1 MTARAERVVAPEAG
15 PFHTRRPPPAYDAPQ
30 KVPSPL
36 RRPVRTAVVIVA
48 GVLVG
53 LAGYVVVDVIGTFEK
68 VASEPFDPAAA
79 EGRIASATVT
89 TRPPVTAAFV
99 EDPLERELQAR
110 AREAAAAARARA
122 IGVVPE
128 ATGVPLPDE
137 MFTSVLLVGVDASG
151 ALADVLIAVLL
162 PADGSTPLMVSLPRD
177 LYVPNPCKGTFT
189 KINQSLGGC
198 RGVASGSENL
208 ALAVEGFTGVKVDH
222 FARVGFDGFADVV
235 DRLGGVTVCVGDLP
249 VRDLKSGLDLPAGCH
264 DADGYTALA
273 WVRSRTP
280 EYLVDGAW
288 VTRGGSDFDRQ
299 RKQQDVLFQFAR
311 MLSSYSSVGS
321 LAGALDA
328 VASAVRMDS
337 GWSVTE
343 AASLGFRYRSLDP
356 ADVVSLS
363 IRTRNVRTSRGEA
376 ALVPTVRFT
385 DVLAAAYPPAAR
397 R

>member
-1 MTARAERVVAPEAG
+1 MAA
-15 PFHTRRPPPAYDAPQ
+15 
-30 KVPSPL
+30 PL
-36 RRPVRTAVVIVA
+36 RRPLRFAVVVLV

-53 LAGYVVVDVIGTFEK
+53 LAGYVAVDVIGTFRQ

-79 EGRIASATVT
+79 EDRIASVT
-89 TRPPVTAAFV
+89 TRQPVTAAFV
-99 EDPLERELQAR
+99 DDPFERELQAR

-122 IGVVPE
+122 IGVVAE

-137 MFTSVLLVGVDASG
+137 MFTSVLLIGVDASG
-151 ALADVLIAVLL
+151 ALADVLIDVLL
-162 PADGSTPLMVSLPRD
+162 PSDGSTPLMVSLPRD
-177 LYVPNPCKGTFT
+177 LYVSNPCKGRFT

-208 ALAVEGFTGVKVDH
+208 ALAVEEFTGVKVDH
-222 FARVGFDGFADVV
+222 YVRVGFDGFATVV
-235 DRLGGVTVCVGDLP
+235 DRLGGATVCVGDLP
-249 VRDLKSGLDLPAGCH
+249 VRDPKSGLDLSAGCH
-264 DADGYTALA
+264 DVDGYTALA
-273 WVRSRTP
+273 WVRSRNP

-299 RKQQDVLFQFAR
+299 RKQQDVLFQLAR
-311 MLSSYSSVGS
+311 TLSSYSSVGS

-343 AASLGFRYRSLDP
+343 AASLGIRYRALEPS
-356 ADVVSLS
+356 DVVSLS
-363 IRTRNVRTSRGEA
+363 VRTRNVRTPRGEA
-376 ALVPTVRFT
+376 ALVPNARFT